1 VTSTYEGLLE
11 KQWQVIYLNQFAI
24 AIVCPLCGTL
34 VALGVSWDQR
44 HEHKAAHVQF
54 HAMLDSQLYL
64 YNVPT
69 PKGE

>member
-1 VTSTYEGLLE
+1 VTSTYEALLA
-11 KQWQVIYLNQFAI
+11 QPWQVVYLNHFATACI
-24 AIVCPLCGTL
+24 CPLCGAH
-34 VALGVSWDQR
+34 VALGMDQNQTR
-44 HEHKAAHVQF
+44 EHRVTHAQF